1 MKHKILVLI
10 LLFISSVPAFAQD
23 QYEIKGL
30 VTDTAASYKM
40 VNSTITLLKA
50 KDSTLVKFTRA
61 TADGSFS
68 LSNLSPGKFILL
80 LSYPGY
86 ADFVEDFHLD
96 STKKTHDFGQMN
108 MTLKATILKGVNNK
122 LTISAIKIKGDT
134 TEFNAAAYKIQ
145 PNSKVEDLLKQ
156 LPGITVDKNGK
167 ITAQGQAVNKV
178 LVDGEEFFGDDPTLV
193 TKNLRGDMVDK
204 VQLYDKKSDQA
215 IFTGIDDGQKT
226 KTINIQLKEDKKNG
240 YFGKV
245 DAGAGTEKFYQ
256 GQGMFNAFKGKKKLS
271 AYGTI
276 GNTGKTGLG
285 WQDKDKY
292 GSSNMEMSDDGSMMF
307 YGGGGD
313 DGLDSFDG
321 RYSGQGIPLTRSGGV
336 HFDNKWNK
344 DKETIN
350 TNYKIGSIDVDGS
363 RSNLTQVS
371 LPKESYNTSTNE
383 KFSNRMFR
391 QKLDAAYS
399 INLDSNST
407 LKVSI
412 DGTLKNSNTDNES
425 KASSIRDNQIPLNTS
440 DNRSNSDGN
449 HRVLNASAFYTQK
462 LKKKGRTFSLRLSQS
477 FNENKSTGSL
487 YSDNRF
493 FDEKGVMST
502 PEIVDQYKTNTT
514 TNNSFN
520 SNLTYTEPLSK
531 ALSLI
536 LNYGLN
542 INNGISDRKSFN
554 KSADGSYS
562 NLDLDFSN
570 NFELNQLSNQ
580 GGATFNFTKDKS
592 TVSFG
597 TKISDVK
604 FEQLNKYTNTTYK
617 RSFTN
622 WNPQASYRYA
632 FSQMASFRIN
642 YNGYT
647 RQPGI
652 DQLQPLKV
660 NTDPLNIVE
669 GNPELKP
676 SFSNSI
682 NIGYNSY
689 KVMTGQSIWLG
700 ANYGFSSNSI
710 TSSIITDDN
719 TGKSISQSVNLPGKN
734 PSNFG
739 INAYFNRKIKPY
751 DFNVG
756 LNGNIYGNT
765 NYNLINKQLNTT
777 KSASY
782 RGQLSVSKY
791 KEKGYSMYLSGGP
804 TYNTSEA
811 SIQKGL
817 SNNGWGA
824 TGEANFS
831 IQLPGKLEIS
841 SDGEYE
847 FRAKT
852 QTFNQE
858 FERFIWNASIS
869 KKFFKE
875 ESLKLTASAND
886 LLNQNAGFDR
896 TSSNNRITQS
906 SYTTIK
912 RYFMLSLIWDF
923 NKMGGSAPKP

>member
-1 MKHKILVLI
+1 MKHKILALI
-10 LLFISSVPAFAQD
+10 LFCMSSVSLFAQS
-23 QYEIKGL
+23 QYEVRGL

-50 KDSTLVKFTRA
+50 KDSTLVTFTRA

-86 ADFVEDFHLD
+86 ADYVEGFQLD
-96 STKKTHDFGQMN
+96 SAKKIRDFGQMN
-108 MTLKATILKGVNNK
+108 MTLKATILKGVIIQGN
-122 LTISAIKIKGDT
+122 IAAIKIKGDT

-167 ITAQGQAVNKV
+167 ITAQGKTVNKV

-215 IFTGIDDGQKT
+215 AFTGIDDGQKN

-285 WQDKDKY
+285 WEDNDKY
-292 GSSNMEMSDDGSMMF
+292 AGSQMEMTEDGGMMF
-307 YGGGGD
+307 FTGGGD
-313 DGLDSFDG
+313 DGLDSFSGRYDG
-321 RYSGQGIPLTRSGGV
+321 RGIPLTRSGGV

-350 TNYKIGSIDVDGS
+350 TNYKIGSMDVDGT
-363 RSNLTQVS
+363 NTTLTQNNI
-371 LPKESYNTSTNE
+371 PKQTYNTTANGSFN
-383 KFSNRMFR
+383 NRMFR

-407 LKVSI
+407 LKVSV
-412 DGTLKNSNTDNES
+412 DGTLKDSNKEDKS
-425 KASSIRDNQIPLNTS
+425 FASSTRDDLTQLNTS
-440 DNRSNSDGN
+440 DNRSSNDGN
-449 HRVLNASAFYTQK
+449 QRILNASAFYTHK
-462 LKKKGRTFSLRLSQS
+462 LKKKGRTFSLRLSQAV
-477 FNENKSTGSL
+477 NDNKSTGFL
-487 YSDNRF
+487 YSDNQF
-493 FDEKGVMST
+493 FDEKGIFSHKET
-502 PEIVDQYKTNTT
+502 VDQYKTN
-514 TNNSFN
+514 NSTSSVFN

-531 ALSLI
+531 VLSLI
-536 LNYGLN
+536 VNYGLG
-542 INNGISDRKSFN
+542 INKGVSDRKSFN
-554 KSADGSYS
+554 KATDGSYS
-562 NLDLDFSN
+562 ILDQEYSN
-570 NFELNQLSNQ
+570 SFELNQLSNQ
-580 GGATFNFTKDKS
+580 GGAIFNFKKGKS
-592 TVSFG
+592 VIDFG

-604 FEQLNKYTNTTYK
+604 FEQFNKYTNTTYK
-617 RSFTN
+617 RNFTN
-622 WNPQASYRYA
+622 WNPQASFRYN
-632 FSQMASFRIN
+632 FSQMASFSLS
-642 YNGYT
+642 YNGST

-660 NTDPLNIVE
+660 NTDPLNIIE
-669 GNPELKP
+669 GNPNLRP
-676 SFSNSI
+676 SFNSSI
-682 NIGYNSY
+682 NAGYNSY
-689 KVMTGQSIWLG
+689 KVMSGQSIYVG
-700 ANYGFSSNSI
+700 ANYGFNSNAI
-710 TSSIITDDN
+710 TNSVITDKA
-719 TGKSISQSVNLPGKN
+719 GKSTSQSINLSEKTP
-734 PSNFG
+734 
-739 INAYFNRKIKPY
+739 INYGVYVYLDRKIKLF
-751 DFNVG
+751 DMNIG
-756 LNGNIYGNT
+756 LNGNMNGST
-765 NYNLINKQLNTT
+765 NYNLVDQELNNT
-777 KSASY
+777 KSNSY
-782 RGQLSVSKY
+782 GGQLRLSKY
-791 KEKGYSMYLSGGP
+791 KEKGYALSISAGP
-804 TYNTSEA
+804 TYNTSE
-811 SIQKGL
+811 SSLQKQL
-817 SNNGWGA
+817 SNNGWGTKA
-824 TGEANFS
+824 EASFS
-831 IQLPGKLEIS
+831 FHLPGKLEIGT
-841 SDGEYE
+841 DGDYEY
-847 FRAKT
+847 RAKT

-875 ESLKLTASAND
+875 ENLKLTASAND
-886 LLNQNAGFDR
+886 LLNQNVGFDR
-896 TSSNNRITQS
+896 NSSNNRITQS
-906 SYTTIK
+906 NYTTIK